1 MDAQQLATDMDMD
14 LSDAVD
20 VYLASWII
28 DEDDDW
34 LNESTNMNEKEQRSN
49 DDDDDKDWHSRS
61 LIEWI
66 CDMVQEENDF
76 VLAFL
81 IEQHRLFTDELT
93 TSLQVQRDDAS
104 LPPNESTE

>member
-20 VYLASWII
+20 VYLASWVS
-28 DEDDDW
+28 DDDDDEW
-34 LNESTNMNEKEQRSN
+34 LIESTNMDDKEQRS
-49 DDDDDKDWHSRS
+49 DDEDWHSWS

-93 TSLQVQRDDAS
+93 TSMPAQGDDA
-104 LPPNESTE
+104 

>member
-14 LSDAVD
+14 LTDAVD

-28 DEDDDW
+28 DEDDEW
-34 LNESTNMNEKEQRSN
+34 LIESTNTDEKEQRS
-49 DDDDDKDWHSRS
+49 DDDDDWHSRS

-81 IEQHRLFTDELT
+81 IEQHQLFTDELT
-93 TSLQVQRDDAS
+93 TSLQVQRD
-104 LPPNESTE
+104 ESTE

>member
-20 VYLASWII
+20 VYLASWVI
-28 DEDDDW
+28 DEDDEW
-34 LNESTNMNEKEQRSN
+34 LIESTNMDEKEQRP
-49 DDDDDKDWHSRS
+49 DDEDWHSWS

-81 IEQHRLFTDELT
+81 IEQHQLFTDELT
-93 TSLQVQRDDAS
+93 TSMQAQGDDA
-104 LPPNESTE
+104 